1 MFTLNQNSI
10 LDQFKLLSGLTDE
23 ETPRYLGLVLSAKSY
38 VERLLLREAK
48 TEEES
53 LLLTNACAAKVF
65 FDYTVLCA
73 ATSRTLSTQSGS
85 VFTKVSDDENVS
97 QAQTLMYNAFAAVPR
112 DFMCDNGFVFERT
125 VG

>member
-1 MFTLNQNSI
+1 MTLNQNSI
-10 LDQFKLLSGLTDE
+10 LDSFKLLSGLTDE
-23 ETPRYLGLVLSAKSY
+23 ETPRYLGVVLSAKAY
-38 VERLLLREAK
+38 VERLLLRDIQTEDEA
-48 TEEES
+48 

-85 VFTKVSDDENVS
+85 VFTKVSDDENVL
-97 QAQTLMYNAFAAVPR
+97 QAQTFMYNAFAAVPG
-112 DFMCDNGFVFERT
+112 DLMCDNGFVFERA